1 MSPQAALR
9 RPQRR
14 RVGKGAVA
22 PCTPREDSM
31 RTSRSIAL
39 ATLLSLCLPV
49 AAMAEDKPL
58 PAAIAAPGETVVLTA
73 HAVGLQLYQ
82 CKPGADGK
90 LAWAFTAPQATLTV
104 DGKVVGKHGAGPSWE
119 LLDGSG
125 ITAKA
130 VANAPGATEN
140 DIPWLKL
147 EVTSHKGA
155 GQLADVTTVQRI
167 NTVGGVLKGAC
178 DRERG
183 EGMPYEAD
191 YVFLKK

>member
-1 MSPQAALR
+1 MPVQIS
-9 RPQRR
+9 
-14 RVGKGAVA
+14 
-22 PCTPREDSM
+22 
-31 RTSRSIAL
+31 RTVAL
-39 ATLLSLCLPV
+39 AVLLLSLP
-49 AAMAEDKPL
+49 ASAMADDKPL
-58 PAAIAAPGETVVLTA
+58 PAAIAAPGETVALSV

-90 LAWAFTAPQATLTV
+90 LAWTFTAPQATLTV
-104 DGKVVGKHGAGPSWE
+104 DGKVVGKHGAGPTWE
-119 LLDGSG
+119 LLDGSA

-130 VANAPGATEN
+130 VANAPGATDN

-155 GQLADVTTVQRI
+155 GQLDGVTTVQRI
-167 NTVGGVLKGAC
+167 STKGGVMKGAC

-191 YVFLKK
+191 YVFLRKA

>member
-1 MSPQAALR
+1 M
-9 RPQRR
+9 
-14 RVGKGAVA
+14 RVSKSIILAFLL
-22 PCTPREDSM
+22 T
-31 RTSRSIAL
+31 TSL
-39 ATLLSLCLPV
+39 T
-49 AAMAEDKPL
+49 AMAADKPL
-58 PAAIAAPGETVVLTA
+58 PAAIAAPGEAIVLTV
-73 HAVGLQLYQ
+73 HAVGLQLYE

-90 LAWAFTAPQATLTV
+90 LAWTFIAPQATLAA

-147 EVTSHKGA
+147 EVNSHKGA
-155 GQLADVTTVQRI
+155 GQLDGVTTVQRI
-167 NTVGGVLKGAC
+167 NTKGGVLKGAC
-178 DRERG
+178 DREKAG

-191 YVFLKK
+191 YVFLKKP